1 MIEKDKQRK
10 LKVLSKIIYILAK
23 IGKILTYIAIP
34 FIVLGMVIIPIL
46 MNKID
51 IKNDRIIL
59 KDKGNIISIVEKNDK
74 LVINVKDA
82 KVAEVTGTK
91 DISKIKDFF
100 NNNSNFFNNNSKG
113 TIIAAGETA
122 LAFALISIIIAIIL
136 LRRVEKLF
144 KNINKNDTPFTC
156 DNVEHIRRIAFLMI
170 INIIIPAVV
179 SAVIELILKVD
190 LNIHFGAYNLIE
202 ILALYVLVYIFEYGC
217 KLQQDSKCKIYGE

>member
-34 FIVLGMVIIPIL
+34 FIVLGMVVIPML

-82 KVAEVTGTK
+82 KVAEVTSAK
-91 DISKIKDFF
+91 DISKIKD
-100 NNNSNFFNNNSKG
+100 FFNNNSKG

-122 LAFALISIIIAIIL
+122 LGFALISIIIAILL

-144 KNINKNDTPFTC
+144 KNINKNDTPFTY

-170 INIIIPAVV
+170 INIILPAIA

>member
-51 IKNDRIIL
+51 VKNDRIIL
-59 KDKGNIISIVEKNDK
+59 KDKGNVISIVEKNDK
-74 LVINVKDA
+74 LTINVKGA
-82 KVAEVTGTK
+82 KVAEVTSVK

-100 NNNSNFFNNNSKG
+100 NNNSKG
-113 TIIAAGETA
+113 TIIASGETA

-136 LRRVEKLF
+136 LRHVEKLF
-144 KNINKNDTPFTC
+144 KNINKNDTPFTY
-156 DNVEHIRRIAFLMI
+156 DNVDYIRRIAFLMI
-170 INIIIPAVV
+170 INIILPAIA

>member
-34 FIVLGMVIIPIL
+34 FIVLGMVVIPML

-82 KVAEVTGTK
+82 KVAEVTSAK
-91 DISKIKDFF
+91 DISKIKD
-100 NNNSNFFNNNSKG
+100 FFNNNSKG

-122 LAFALISIIIAIIL
+122 LGFALISIIIAILL
-136 LRRVEKLF
+136 LRRVERLF
-144 KNINKNDTPFTC
+144 KNINKNDTPFTY

-170 INIIIPAVV
+170 INIILPAIA

>member
-34 FIVLGMVIIPIL
+34 FIVLGMVVIPML

-59 KDKGNIISIVEKNDK
+59 KDKGNVISIVEKNDK
-74 LVINVKDA
+74 LTINIKDA
-82 KVAEVTGTK
+82 KVAEVTSAK
-91 DISKIKDFF
+91 DISKIKD
-100 NNNSNFFNNNSKG
+100 FFNNNSKG

-122 LAFALISIIIAIIL
+122 LAFALISIIIAILL
-136 LRRVEKLF
+136 LRRVEKIF
-144 KNINKNDTPFTC
+144 KNINKNDTPFTY

-170 INIIIPAVV
+170 INIILPAIA

-202 ILALYVLVYIFEYGC
+202 ILSLYVLVYVFEYGC
-217 KLQQDSKCKIYGE
+217 KLQKDSKCKIYGE

>member
-1 MIEKDKQRK
+1 MIENDKQRK

-34 FIVLGMVIIPIL
+34 FIVLGMVIIPML

-59 KDKGNIISIVEKNDK
+59 KDKGNVISIVEKNDK
-74 LVINVKDA
+74 LTINIKDA
-82 KVAEVTGTK
+82 KVAEVTSAK
-91 DISKIKDFF
+91 DISKIKD
-100 NNNSNFFNNNSKG
+100 FFNNNSKG

-122 LAFALISIIIAIIL
+122 LAFALISIIIAILL

-144 KNINKNDTPFTC
+144 KNINKNDTPFTY

-170 INIIIPAVV
+170 INIILPAVA
-179 SAVIELILKVD
+179 SAVIEIILKVD

>member
-34 FIVLGMVIIPIL
+34 FIVLGMVVIPML

-82 KVAEVTGTK
+82 KVAEVTSAK
-91 DISKIKDFF
+91 DISKIKD
-100 NNNSNFFNNNSKG
+100 FFNNNSKG

-122 LAFALISIIIAIIL
+122 LAFALISIIIAILL

-144 KNINKNDTPFTC
+144 KNINKNDTPFTY

-170 INIIIPAVV
+170 INIILPAIA

-202 ILALYVLVYIFEYGC
+202 ILSLYVLVYVFEYGC
-217 KLQQDSKCKIYGE
+217 KLQKDSKCKIYGE

>member
-59 KDKGNIISIVEKNDK
+59 KDKGNVISIVEKNDK
-74 LVINVKDA
+74 LTINIKDA
-82 KVAEVTGTK
+82 KVAEVTSAK
-91 DISKIKDFF
+91 DISKIKD
-100 NNNSNFFNNNSKG
+100 FFNNNSKG

-122 LAFALISIIIAIIL
+122 LAFALISIIIAILL

-144 KNINKNDTPFTC
+144 KNINKNDTPFTY

-170 INIIIPAVV
+170 INIILPAIA

-202 ILALYVLVYIFEYGC
+202 ILSLYVLVYVFEYGC
-217 KLQQDSKCKIYGE
+217 KLQKDSKCKIYGE

>member
-1 MIEKDKQRK
+1 MIENDKQRK

-59 KDKGNIISIVEKNDK
+59 KDKGNVISIVEKNDK
-74 LVINVKDA
+74 LTINIKDA
-82 KVAEVTGTK
+82 KVAEVTSAK
-91 DISKIKDFF
+91 DISKIKD
-100 NNNSNFFNNNSKG
+100 FFNNNSKG

-122 LAFALISIIIAIIL
+122 LAFALISIIIAILL

-144 KNINKNDTPFTC
+144 KNINKNDTPFTY

-170 INIIIPAVV
+170 INIILPAVA
-179 SAVIELILKVD
+179 SAVIEIILKVD

-202 ILALYVLVYIFEYGC
+202 ILSLYVLVYVFEYGC
-217 KLQQDSKCKIYGE
+217 KLQKDSKCKIYGE

>member
-59 KDKGNIISIVEKNDK
+59 KDKGNVISIVEKNDK
-74 LVINVKDA
+74 LTINIKDA
-82 KVAEVTGTK
+82 KVAEVTSAK
-91 DISKIKDFF
+91 DISKIKD
-100 NNNSNFFNNNSKG
+100 FFNNNSKG

-122 LAFALISIIIAIIL
+122 LAFALISIIIAILL

-144 KNINKNDTPFTC
+144 KNINKNDTPFTY

-170 INIIIPAVV
+170 INIILPAVA
-179 SAVIELILKVD
+179 SAVIEIILKVD

-202 ILALYVLVYIFEYGC
+202 ILSLYVLVYVFEYGC
-217 KLQQDSKCKIYGE
+217 KLQKDSKCKIYGE

>member
-1 MIEKDKQRK
+1 MIENDKQRK

-59 KDKGNIISIVEKNDK
+59 KDKGNVISIVEKNDK
-74 LVINVKDA
+74 LTINIKDA
-82 KVAEVTGTK
+82 KVAEVTSAK
-91 DISKIKDFF
+91 DISKIKD
-100 NNNSNFFNNNSKG
+100 FFNNNSKG

-122 LAFALISIIIAIIL
+122 LAFALISIIIAILL

-144 KNINKNDTPFTC
+144 KNINKNDTPFTY

-170 INIIIPAVV
+170 INIILPAVA
-179 SAVIELILKVD
+179 SAVIEIILKVD

>member
-82 KVAEVTGTK
+82 KVAEVTSAK

-100 NNNSNFFNNNSKG
+100 NNNSKG
-113 TIIAAGETA
+113 TIIASGETA
-122 LAFALISIIIAIIL
+122 LGFALISIIIAIIL
-136 LRRVEKLF
+136 LRQVEKLF
-144 KNINKNDTPFTC
+144 KNINKNDTPFTY
-156 DNVEHIRRIAFLMI
+156 DNVDYIRRIAFLMI
-170 INIIIPAVV
+170 INIILPAIA
-179 SAVIELILKVD
+179 SAVIELILKVE

-202 ILALYVLVYIFEYGC
+202 ILALYVLVYVFEYGC
-217 KLQQDSKCKIYGE
+217 KLQKDSKCKIYGE

>member
-10 LKVLSKIIYILAK
+10 LKVLSKIIYIVAK

-34 FIVLGMVIIPIL
+34 FIVLGMVVIPIL

-59 KDKGNIISIVEKNDK
+59 KDKGNSISIVEKNDK
-74 LVINVKDA
+74 LTINVKDA
-82 KVAEVTGTK
+82 KVAEVTSAK
-91 DISKIKDFF
+91 DISKIKD
-100 NNNSNFFNNNSKG
+100 FFNNNSKG

-122 LAFALISIIIAIIL
+122 LAFALISIIIAILL

-144 KNINKNDTPFTC
+144 KNINKNDTPFTY

-170 INIIIPAVV
+170 INIILPAIA

-202 ILALYVLVYIFEYGC
+202 ILSLYVLVYVFEYGC
-217 KLQQDSKCKIYGE
+217 KLQKDSKCKIYGE

>member
-59 KDKGNIISIVEKNDK
+59 KDKGNVISIVEKNDK
-74 LVINVKDA
+74 LTINIKDA
-82 KVAEVTGTK
+82 KVAEVTSAK
-91 DISKIKDFF
+91 DISKIKD
-100 NNNSNFFNNNSKG
+100 FFNNNSKG

-122 LAFALISIIIAIIL
+122 LAFALISIIIAILL
-136 LRRVEKLF
+136 LRRVEKIF
-144 KNINKNDTPFTC
+144 KNINKNDTPFTY

-170 INIIIPAVV
+170 INIILPAIA

-202 ILALYVLVYIFEYGC
+202 ILALYVLVYVFEYGC
-217 KLQQDSKCKIYGE
+217 KLQKDSKCKIYGE

>member
-10 LKVLSKIIYILAK
+10 LKMLSKIIYILAK

-34 FIVLGMVIIPIL
+34 FIVLGMVVIPML

-82 KVAEVTGTK
+82 KVAEVTSAK
-91 DISKIKDFF
+91 DISKIKD
-100 NNNSNFFNNNSKG
+100 FFNNNSKG

-122 LAFALISIIIAIIL
+122 LGFALISIIIAILL

-144 KNINKNDTPFTC
+144 KNINKNDTPFTY

-170 INIIIPAVV
+170 ISIILPAVA

>member
-1 MIEKDKQRK
+1 
-10 LKVLSKIIYILAK
+10 
-23 IGKILTYIAIP
+23 
-34 FIVLGMVIIPIL
+34 

-59 KDKGNIISIVEKNDK
+59 KDKGNVISIVEKNDK

-82 KVAEVTGTK
+82 KVAEVTSAK
-91 DISKIKDFF
+91 DISKIKD
-100 NNNSNFFNNNSKG
+100 FFNNNSKG

-122 LAFALISIIIAIIL
+122 LGFALISIIIAILL

-144 KNINKNDTPFTC
+144 KNINKNDTPFTY

-170 INIIIPAVV
+170 INIILPAIA

-202 ILALYVLVYIFEYGC
+202 ILSLYVLVYVFEYGC
-217 KLQQDSKCKIYGE
+217 KLQKDSKCKIYGE

>member
-34 FIVLGMVIIPIL
+34 FIVLGMVIIPML

-82 KVAEVTGTK
+82 KVAEVTSAK
-91 DISKIKDFF
+91 DISKIKD
-100 NNNSNFFNNNSKG
+100 FFNNNSKG

-122 LAFALISIIIAIIL
+122 LAFALISIIIAILL

-144 KNINKNDTPFTC
+144 KNINKNDTPFTY

-170 INIIIPAVV
+170 INIILPAIA

-202 ILALYVLVYIFEYGC
+202 ILSLYVLVYVFEYGC
-217 KLQQDSKCKIYGE
+217 KLQKDSKCKIYGE

>member
-59 KDKGNIISIVEKNDK
+59 KDKGNVISIVEKNDK
-74 LVINVKDA
+74 LTINIKDA
-82 KVAEVTGTK
+82 KVAEVTSAK
-91 DISKIKDFF
+91 DISKIKD
-100 NNNSNFFNNNSKG
+100 FFNNNSKG

-122 LAFALISIIIAIIL
+122 LAFALISIIIAILL
-136 LRRVEKLF
+136 LRRVEKIF
-144 KNINKNDTPFTC
+144 KNINKNDTPFTY

-170 INIIIPAVV
+170 INIILPAIA

-202 ILALYVLVYIFEYGC
+202 ILSLYVLVYVFEYGC
-217 KLQQDSKCKIYGE
+217 KLQKDSKCKIYGE

>member
-34 FIVLGMVIIPIL
+34 FIVLGMVVIPML

-82 KVAEVTGTK
+82 KVAEVTSAK
-91 DISKIKDFF
+91 DISKIKD
-100 NNNSNFFNNNSKG
+100 FFNNNSKG

-122 LAFALISIIIAIIL
+122 LGFALISIIIAILL

-144 KNINKNDTPFTC
+144 KNINKNDTPFTY
-156 DNVEHIRRIAFLMI
+156 DNVEHIRRISFLMI
-170 INIIIPAVV
+170 ISIILPAIA

>member
-59 KDKGNIISIVEKNDK
+59 KDKGNVISIVEKNDK
-74 LVINVKDA
+74 LTINIKDA
-82 KVAEVTGTK
+82 KVAEVTGAK
-91 DISKIKDFF
+91 DISKIKD
-100 NNNSNFFNNNSKG
+100 FFNNNSKG

-122 LAFALISIIIAIIL
+122 LAFALISIIIAILL
-136 LRRVEKLF
+136 LRRVEKIF
-144 KNINKNDTPFTC
+144 KNINKNDTPFTY

-170 INIIIPAVV
+170 INIILPAIA

-202 ILALYVLVYIFEYGC
+202 ILSLYVLVYVFEYGC
-217 KLQQDSKCKIYGE
+217 KLQKDSKCKIYGE

>member
-1 MIEKDKQRK
+1 MIENDKQRK

-59 KDKGNIISIVEKNDK
+59 KDKGNVISIVEKNDK
-74 LVINVKDA
+74 LTINIKDA
-82 KVAEVTGTK
+82 KVAEVTSAK
-91 DISKIKDFF
+91 DISKIKD
-100 NNNSNFFNNNSKG
+100 FFNNNSKG

-122 LAFALISIIIAIIL
+122 LAFALISIIIAILL

-144 KNINKNDTPFTC
+144 KNINNNDTPFTY

-170 INIIIPAVV
+170 INIILPAVA
-179 SAVIELILKVD
+179 SAVIEIILKVD

>member
-10 LKVLSKIIYILAK
+10 LKMLSKIIYILAK

-34 FIVLGMVIIPIL
+34 FIVLGMVVIPIL

-51 IKNDRIIL
+51 IKYDRITL

-82 KVAEVTGTK
+82 KVAEVTGVK
-91 DISKIKDFF
+91 DISKIKD
-100 NNNSNFFNNNSKG
+100 FFNNNSKG

-122 LAFALISIIIAIIL
+122 LAFALISIVLAILL

-144 KNINKNDTPFTC
+144 KNINKNDTPFTY

-170 INIIIPAVV
+170 ISIILPAVAT
-179 SAVIELILKVD
+179 AVIELILKVD
-190 LNIHFGAYNLIE
+190 LNIHFGTYNLIE
-202 ILALYVLVYIFEYGC
+202 ILSLYVLVYIFEYGC
-217 KLQQDSKCKIYGE
+217 KLQKDSKSKIYGE

>member
-34 FIVLGMVIIPIL
+34 FIVLGMVVIPIL

-59 KDKGNIISIVEKNDK
+59 KDKGNSISIVEKNDK
-74 LVINVKDA
+74 LTINVKDA
-82 KVAEVTGTK
+82 KVAEVTSAK
-91 DISKIKDFF
+91 DISKIKD
-100 NNNSNFFNNNSKG
+100 FFNNNSKG

-170 INIIIPAVV
+170 INIIIPAVA

>member
-82 KVAEVTGTK
+82 KVAEVTSAK

-100 NNNSNFFNNNSKG
+100 NNNSKG
-113 TIIAAGETA
+113 TIIASGETA
-122 LAFALISIIIAIIL
+122 LGFALISIIIAIIL
-136 LRRVEKLF
+136 LRQVEKLF
-144 KNINKNDTPFTC
+144 KNINKNDTPFTY
-156 DNVEHIRRIAFLMI
+156 DNVDYIRRIAFLMI
-170 INIIIPAVV
+170 INIILPAIA

-202 ILALYVLVYIFEYGC
+202 ILALYVLVYVFEYGC
-217 KLQQDSKCKIYGE
+217 KLQKDSKCKIYGE

>member
-34 FIVLGMVIIPIL
+34 FIVLGMVVIPML

-82 KVAEVTGTK
+82 KVAEVTSAK
-91 DISKIKDFF
+91 DISKIKD
-100 NNNSNFFNNNSKG
+100 FFNNNSKG

-122 LAFALISIIIAIIL
+122 LGFALISIIIAILL

-144 KNINKNDTPFTC
+144 KNINKNDTPFTY

-170 INIIIPAVV
+170 ISIILPAVA

>member
-34 FIVLGMVIIPIL
+34 FIVLGMVVIPML

-82 KVAEVTGTK
+82 KVAEVTSAK
-91 DISKIKDFF
+91 DISKIKD
-100 NNNSNFFNNNSKG
+100 FFNNNSKG

-122 LAFALISIIIAIIL
+122 LGFALISIIIAILL

-144 KNINKNDTPFTC
+144 KNINKNDTPFTY

-170 INIIIPAVV
+170 ISIILPAVA
-179 SAVIELILKVD
+179 SAVIEIILKVD

-202 ILALYVLVYIFEYGC
+202 ILSLYVLVYVFEYGC
-217 KLQQDSKCKIYGE
+217 KLQKDSKCKIYGE

>member
-59 KDKGNIISIVEKNDK
+59 KGKGNVISIVEKNDK
-74 LVINVKDA
+74 LTINIKDA
-82 KVAEVTGTK
+82 KVAEVTSAK
-91 DISKIKDFF
+91 DISKIKD
-100 NNNSNFFNNNSKG
+100 FFNNNSKG

-170 INIIIPAVV
+170 INIIIPAVA

>member
-34 FIVLGMVIIPIL
+34 FIVLGMVVIPML

-59 KDKGNIISIVEKNDK
+59 KDKGNVISIVEKNDK
-74 LVINVKDA
+74 LTINIKDA
-82 KVAEVTGTK
+82 KVAEVTSAK
-91 DISKIKDFF
+91 DISKIKD
-100 NNNSNFFNNNSKG
+100 FFNNNSKG

-122 LAFALISIIIAIIL
+122 LAFALISIVLAILL

-144 KNINKNDTPFTC
+144 KNINKNDTPFTY

-170 INIIIPAVV
+170 ISIILPAVAT
-179 SAVIELILKVD
+179 AVIELILKVD
-190 LNIHFGAYNLIE
+190 LNIHFGTYNLIE
-202 ILALYVLVYIFEYGC
+202 ILSIYVLVYVFEYGC
-217 KLQQDSKCKIYGE
+217 KLQKDSKCKIYGE

>member
-1 MIEKDKQRK
+1 MIEKDKQKK

-23 IGKILTYIAIP
+23 IGKVLTYIAIP
-34 FIVLGMVIIPIL
+34 FIVLGMVVIPML

-74 LVINVKDA
+74 LTINIKDA
-82 KVAEVTGTK
+82 KVAEVTSAK
-91 DISKIKDFF
+91 DISKIKD
-100 NNNSNFFNNNSKG
+100 FFNNNSKG

-122 LAFALISIIIAIIL
+122 LAFALISIIIAILL

-144 KNINKNDTPFTC
+144 KNINKNDTPFTY

-170 INIIIPAVV
+170 INIILPAIA

-202 ILALYVLVYIFEYGC
+202 ILSLYVLVYVFEYGC
-217 KLQQDSKCKIYGE
+217 KLQKDSKCKIYGE

>member
-34 FIVLGMVIIPIL
+34 FIVLGMVIIPLL

-59 KDKGNIISIVEKNDK
+59 KDKGNVISIVEKNDK
-74 LVINVKDA
+74 LTINIKDA
-82 KVAEVTGTK
+82 KVAEVTSAK
-91 DISKIKDFF
+91 DISKIKD
-100 NNNSNFFNNNSKG
+100 FFNNNSKG

-122 LAFALISIIIAIIL
+122 LAFALISIIIAILL
-136 LRRVEKLF
+136 LRRVEKIF
-144 KNINKNDTPFTC
+144 KNINKNDTPFTY

-170 INIIIPAVV
+170 INIILPAIA

-202 ILALYVLVYIFEYGC
+202 ILSLYVLVYVFEYGC
-217 KLQQDSKCKIYGE
+217 KLQKDSKCKIYGE

>member
-34 FIVLGMVIIPIL
+34 FIVLGMVVIPML

-82 KVAEVTGTK
+82 KVAEVTSAK
-91 DISKIKDFF
+91 DISKIKD
-100 NNNSNFFNNNSKG
+100 FFNNNSKG

-122 LAFALISIIIAIIL
+122 LGFALISIIIAILL
-136 LRRVEKLF
+136 LRRVEKIF
-144 KNINKNDTPFTC
+144 KNINKNDTPFTY

-170 INIIIPAVV
+170 INIILPAIA

-202 ILALYVLVYIFEYGC
+202 ILSLYVLVYVFEYGC
-217 KLQQDSKCKIYGE
+217 KLQKDSKCKIYGE

>member
-23 IGKILTYIAIP
+23 IGKTLTYIAIP

-59 KDKGNIISIVEKNDK
+59 KDKGNVIIIVEKNDK
-74 LVINVKDA
+74 LTINIKDA
-82 KVAEVTGTK
+82 KVAEVTSAK
-91 DISKIKDFF
+91 DISKIKD
-100 NNNSNFFNNNSKG
+100 FFNNNSKG

-122 LAFALISIIIAIIL
+122 LGFALISIIIAILL

-144 KNINKNDTPFTC
+144 KNINKNDTPFTY

-170 INIIIPAVV
+170 INIILPAVA
-179 SAVIELILKVD
+179 SAVIEIILKVD